1 MHIIIFEHFLHVV
14 AEPKFVK
21 SYMHNYLFSGQ
32 KILAGWRNFCGM
44 NLFLT
49 STWETALN
57 KYAQKTLKYIG
68 WQNNFHSSNY
78 HLISNFFLHI
88 KVFEAKKDTIYLK
101 KTNLYFCNVHSS
113 WGADRVYLIMNTF
126 IDIFLYLPM
135 ILSLYLECLLC
146 VYFYFILYVTW
157 QYNQVV

>member
-1 MHIIIFEHFLHVV
+1 MFPSFQFLNQVSLIYIPTFLVLRLFSFSFIMHIIIFEHFLHVV

-49 STWETALN
+49 SIWETALN

-101 KTNLYFCNVHSS
+101 KTNL
-113 WGADRVYLIMNTF
+113 
-126 IDIFLYLPM
+126 
-135 ILSLYLECLLC
+135 
-146 VYFYFILYVTW
+146 
-157 QYNQVV
+157 